1 MIILS
6 SVEQYCLNIT
16 KLLFCWHVFKQEKAK
31 VRYDYVWT

>member
-6 SVEQYCLNIT
+6 SVEQYFLNAT
-16 KLLFCWHVFKQEKAK
+16 KRLSCWHVFKQEKAK